1 MNENQNEQNQLENT
15 TQESKS
21 TNSTFCPSCGSKISE
36 NSSFCSHC
44 GAKLSPDDNGGLKTI
59 KETKKRSSGIVAWI
73 IAVIA
78 VIALLCTIAVSTVA
92 NRDNKGSNSL
102 DSVEANATTP
112 ETTTVSEETT
122 APVTTTSVEKTTTAT
137 TTTTKETTKAT
148 TTTAEA
154 TTTATTEAE
163 PEIEVVA
170 EYTLSDSIGWYT
182 RHFYVIKNNSD
193 ETLKISTSSIA
204 YSSSGE
210 MLALADASFNALGP
224 GCISVFYES
233 FKTDADIDYYET
245 TWNITTSSYKS
256 VIQDLS
262 YVQNDISDG
271 AIFQVTNNGSYAAD
285 FVQGYALFFLNGELV
300 DYETSYF
307 TDDDFEI
314 KSGATISKQIT
325 SYKDFDTIEFY
336 LDGRR

>member
-21 TNSTFCPSCGSKISE
+21 TNSTFCPSCGSKIYE

-92 NRDNKGSNSL
+92 NRDNKDSDSL
-102 DSVEANATTP
+102 DSVEANAITP

-137 TTTTKETTKAT
+137 TTT
-148 TTTAEA
+148 AEA

-163 PEIEVVA
+163 PEIEVLA
-170 EYTLSDSIGWYT
+170 EYTLSNNYSLYV
-182 RHFYVIKNNSD
+182 RHFYIIKNNSNK
-193 ETLKISTSSIA
+193 TLKISTSSIA
-204 YSSSGE
+204 YSENGD
-210 MLALADASFNALGP
+210 MLALADSSLDALGP
-224 GCISVFYES
+224 GCISVFYEA

-245 TWNITTSSYKS
+245 TWKTATSSFKS

-262 YVQNDISDG
+262 FVQNDISDG

-285 FVQGYALFFLNGELV
+285 FVEGCALFFLNGELV
-300 DYETSYF
+300 DYSTTYF
-307 TDDDFEI
+307 TDDDYEL
-314 KSGATISKQIT
+314 KPGDTISKQIT
-325 SYKDFDTIEFY
+325 SYKDYDTIEFY
-336 LDGRR
+336 LGGRR